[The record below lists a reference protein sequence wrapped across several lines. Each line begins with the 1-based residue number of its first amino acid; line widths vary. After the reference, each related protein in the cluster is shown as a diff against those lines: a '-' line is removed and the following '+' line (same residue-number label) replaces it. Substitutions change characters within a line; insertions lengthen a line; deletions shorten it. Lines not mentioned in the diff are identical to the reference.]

1 MQPLLIYLTVGS
13 LYATAFTQ
21 IWDTGMNRILL
32 IVVLVISGLISSPV
46 ITFAENISKQQA
58 AKIAT
63 SRYPGRVIDV
73 KPLNDS
79 AYRVKVLDKDGSM
92 HIVIVNKQSGNI
104 ESAN

>member
-1 MQPLLIYLTVGS
+1 
-13 LYATAFTQ
+13 
-21 IWDTGMNRILL
+21 MNRILL
-32 IVVLVISGLISSPV
+32 IIMLLVGGLASSPDMA
-46 ITFAENISKQQA
+46 FAEEISKQQA

-73 KPLNDS
+73 KPVNDN
-79 AYRVKVLDKDGSM
+79 AYQIKVLDTDGGL